1 MKLPQIIQGGMG
13 VAISDWN
20 LAQTVSMQGHLG
32 IVSGTGVGPVMSSRL
47 TKGDIGGNVRRAL
60 GHFPFQEPVRRILD
74 KYYVPESE
82 TPQLP
87 YKRPSMWTLSP
98 PKMLNE
104 LTVIANF
111 VEVFL
116 AKEGHRNAVGL
127 NLLEKLQMPTM
138 ASLYGAMLAGTDFVI
153 MGAGIPLQ
161 IPGILDKLADHRAV
175 RYRLDMLEAGS
186 EDEFHI
192 HFDPQAIFPGIRE
205 KMGQLRRPNF
215 LPIISSVVLA
225 KALIKRATGKI
236 NGFVVEAPTAGGHNA
251 PPRGALKLDEKGEPI
266 YGKKDEV
273 DTEKIKQLGLPF
285 WMAGG
290 YDSPEMLQQALD
302 DGAAG
307 IQVGTA
313 FAYCDESG
321 MDDTIKSRVIQKVL
335 DQEIEVHTDPNV
347 SPTGYPF
354 KVVQL
359 EGTMTDHEIEHNRV
373 RLCDVG
379 LLRNPYKSANG
390 KIGYRCSAEP
400 IDQYLKKGGELEQTV
415 GKSCLCNNLLATASY
430 PHHRKDGYVEP
441 PIVTSGDGLAGIA
454 KYAKPGNDSYTAQDV
469 LDYLTG
475 RKIHNSKVEFPAADK
490 LESEALI

>member
-1 MKLPQIIQGGMG
+1 MG

-20 LAQTVSMQGHLG
+20 LARAVSMQGHLG
-32 IVSGTGVGPVMSSRL
+32 IVSGTGVGPVMTSRL
-47 TKGDIGGNVRRAL
+47 MKGDIGGNVRRAL
-60 GHFPFQEPVRRILD
+60 SNFPFQEPVRRIID
-74 KYYVPESE
+74 RYYVPTSE

-87 YKRPSMWTLSP
+87 YKRPSMRTLSP
-98 PKMLNE
+98 PKILNE

-116 AKEGHRNAVGL
+116 AKEGHKNAVGL

-175 RYRLDMLEAGS
+175 RYRLDMLEADS

-236 NGFVVEAPTAGGHNA
+236 NGFVIEAPTAGGHNA

-359 EGTMTDHEIEHNRV
+359 EGTMTDPEVEHNRV

-379 LLRNPYKSANG
+379 LLRNPYKDANG

-441 PIVTSGDGLAGIA
+441 PIVTSGDGLTGIA
-454 KYAKPGNDSYTAQDV
+454 KYVKPGNDSYTAQDV

-475 RKIHNSKVEFPAADK
+475 RKIHNSMVGLPAADK
-490 LESEALI
+490 LESKVLI

>member
-1 MKLPQIIQGGMG
+1 MG

-20 LAQTVSMQGHLG
+20 LARAVSMQGHLG
-32 IVSGTGVGPVMSSRL
+32 IVSGTGVGPVMTSRL
-47 TKGDIGGNVRRAL
+47 MKGDIGGNIRRAL
-60 GHFPFQEPVRRILD
+60 SHFPFQEPVRRILER
-74 KYYVPESE
+74 YFVPESE

-87 YKRPSMWTLSP
+87 YKRPTMWTLKP
-98 PKMLNE
+98 PNVLNE

-161 IPGILDKLADHRAV
+161 IPGILDKLADHRKV
-175 RYRLDMLEAGS
+175 RYRLDMLEADT

-205 KMGQLRRPNF
+205 KMGRLRRPNF

-236 NGFVVEAPTAGGHNA
+236 NGFVIEAPTAGGHNA
-251 PPRGALKLDEKGEPI
+251 PPRGQMQLDEEGEPI

-302 DGAAG
+302 AGATG

-321 MDDTIKSRVIQKVL
+321 MDAEIKSRVLRKVL
-335 DQEIEVHTDPNV
+335 DREVKVFTDPNV

-359 EGTMTDHEIEHNRV
+359 EGTMTDPEIEHGRI

-379 LLRNPYKSANG
+379 LLRNPYKKADG
-390 KIGYRCSAEP
+390 KVGYRCSAEP
-400 IDQYLKKGGELEQTV
+400 IDQYLKKGGELEDTV

-430 PHHRKDGYVEP
+430 AHRRKDGYVEP
-441 PIVTSGDGLAGIA
+441 PIVTSGDGLTGIG
-454 KYAKPGNDSYTAQDV
+454 KYVKPGHLSYTAQDV

-475 RKIHNSKVEFPAADK
+475 RKIPNDLFEVPVTDK
-490 LESEALI
+490 LESQALV